1 MKADACVMLFT
12 VTVDW
17 VKKFFP
23 VMISVNPALPV
34 VTPEGEMAVIC
45 GAGLGAG
52 LIVKVNGGSL
62 VPPPGVGV
70 TTVTSAWPAF

>member
-1 MKADACVMLFT
+1 MLFT
-12 VTVDW
+12 ATVDW

-23 VMISVNPALPV
+23 VMINTNPALPV
-34 VTPEGEMAVIC
+34 VTPEGEIAVIC

-52 LIVKVNGGSL
+52 LIVNVNGGL
-62 VPPPGVGV
+62 LTPPPGLGV